1 MRENVLKKRI
11 TTSALLILLIFLIFN
26 SLHIMTASLLIM
38 GTLSAIEFLN
48 LTNRIIKNKLS
59 FFFLNSIF
67 IFYVSIFSISF
78 FILYNFQQ
86 SKFILLILLIGCI
99 SSDIGG
105 YLFGKILKGPKL
117 TKISPNKTIAGALGS
132 FVLTCTV
139 MSGLIYY
146 KINIFN
152 FSILFTGLL
161 TSFFCQLGDLFFS
174 YLKRKAKLKDTGNL
188 LPGHGGILDRLDGVF
203 FGIPF
208 GFVTLIN
215 ILPSI

>member
-11 TTSALLILLIFLIFN
+11 ITSAFLILLIFLMFN
-26 SLHIMTASLLIM
+26 SLHIMTAILLIM
-38 GTLSAIEFLN
+38 GTLSAIEFLK
-48 LTNRIIKNKLS
+48 LTNRIIKNKFN

-146 KINIFN
+146 KTNIFN
-152 FSILFTGLL
+152 FSIIFTGLL

-208 GFVTLIN
+208 GFATLI
-215 ILPSI
+215 LFF

>member
-11 TTSALLILLIFLIFN
+11 TTSALLILLIFLMFN

-139 MSGLIYY
+139 MSGIIYY

-208 GFVTLIN
+208 GFVTLI
-215 ILPSI
+215 LFF

>member
-11 TTSALLILLIFLIFN
+11 TTSALLILLIFLMFN

-38 GTLSAIEFLN
+38 GTLSAIEFFN

-117 TKISPNKTIAGALGS
+117 TKISPNKTISGSIGS
-132 FVLTCTV
+132 FIFCLFPV
-139 MSGLIYY
+139 IYY
-146 KINIFN
+146 VYY
-152 FSILFTGLL
+152 
-161 TSFFCQLGDLFFS
+161 
-174 YLKRKAKLKDTGNL
+174 YLNL
-188 LPGHGGILDRLDGVF
+188 LRMLVFTRLSSYDPTVQ
-203 FGIPF
+203 
-208 GFVTLIN
+208 LYY
-215 ILPSI
+215 L

>member
-11 TTSALLILLIFLIFN
+11 TTSALLILLIFLMFN

-139 MSGLIYY
+139 MSGIIYY

-208 GFVTLIN
+208 GFATLI
-215 ILPSI
+215 LFF

>member
-1 MRENVLKKRI
+1 MREDVLKKRI
-11 TTSALLILLIFLIFN
+11 TTSALLILLIFLMFN

-38 GTLSAIEFLN
+38 GTLSAIEFFN

-139 MSGLIYY
+139 MSGIIYY

-208 GFVTLIN
+208 GFATLI
-215 ILPSI
+215 LFY

>member
-1 MRENVLKKRI
+1 MRENILKKRI
-11 TTSALLILLIFLIFN
+11 ITSALLILLIFLMFN
-26 SLHIMTASLLIM
+26 SVHIMTASLLIM
-38 GTLSAIEFLN
+38 GTLSTIEFFN
-48 LTNRIIKNKLS
+48 LINRIIKNKLS

-78 FILYNFQQ
+78 LILYNFQQ

-99 SSDIGG
+99 ASDIGG

-139 MSGLIYY
+139 MSGIIYY

-152 FSILFTGLL
+152 FSILFTGLM

-208 GFVTLIN
+208 GFATLI
-215 ILPSI
+215 LFF

>member
-11 TTSALLILLIFLIFN
+11 ITSAFLILLIFLMFN

-139 MSGLIYY
+139 MSSLIYY

-174 YLKRKAKLKDTGNL
+174 YLKRKAELKDTGNL

-208 GFVTLIN
+208 GFVTLI
-215 ILPSI
+215 LFF